1 MVDLLKNKKKCD
13 VVICLSHLGWTGED
27 YPDEKLIPG
36 TQGIDLVLG
45 GHSHSYLKELGYLKD
60 KSGHSVPVDH
70 EGKHGVFVGKMQ
82 LKLEKK

>member
-1 MVDLLKNKKKCD
+1 MADQLENSILRTIKKMLGLDLDYEAFDVDIITHINTALMTL
-13 VVICLSHLGWTGED
+13 
-27 YPDEKLIPG
+27 
-36 TQGIDLVLG
+36 QQ
-45 GHSHSYLKELGYLKD
+45 LGYLKD